1 LKHADFNCRNGRFG
15 FGIAFA
21 MAINGDG
28 SRDGLRLAGA
38 AVKVGHF
45 FFYSTGWHFPLC
57 E

>member
-1 LKHADFNCRNGRFG
+1 LKHADFDCRNGRFG